1 MSLIEWIVVLLAAP
15 MIVMLWGCLFLF
27 GRFAAEFLKE
37 NNDE

>member
-1 MSLIEWIVVLLAAP
+1 MSLIEWIVILLATP

-27 GRFAAEFLKE
+27 GHFVGQYFKE